1 MSEHIPGAG
10 HNKAKI
16 AVEISAAGLGLVA
29 VGAAGYLVYKN
40 RKEVQ
45 RDISEVDTDKYVE
58 AFKIFTN
65 EKVDAVLPHG
75 RELMAAAAVR
85 IFYAS
90 RSSTEEVITKAE
102 LLEQLQEH
110 EELVVTGH
118 RLQKALS
125 FLSDKEQSLISRR
138 PQASNPKS
146 SGYFALPALEWGME
160 YGDKPEILAMAE
172 DDFMSGQL

>member
-1 MSEHIPGAG
+1 MTHESPRHP
-10 HNKAKI
+10 AKL
-16 AVEISAAGLGLVA
+16 AAEIGAAGLGMVV

-45 RDISEVDTDKYVE
+45 RDIREGDTDRYAK
-58 AFKIFTN
+58 ALKIFTN

-90 RSSTEEVITKAE
+90 RTHTEEVITKAE
-102 LLEQLQEH
+102 LLDQLQDID
-110 EELVVTGH
+110 ELAVTDH

-125 FLSDKEQSLISRR
+125 YLSDKKQGLIGRR
-138 PQASNPKS
+138 PQVSNPKS

-160 YGDKPEILAMAE
+160 YGDKPEILAIAE
-172 DDFMSGQL
+172 DDFMSDQL

>member
-1 MSEHIPGAG
+1 MTHERP
-10 HNKAKI
+10 AKI
-16 AVEISAAGLGLVA
+16 AAEIGAAGLGLVA

-45 RDISEVDTDKYVE
+45 RGVSETDTDRYVE
-58 AFKIFTN
+58 ALKIFTN

-90 RSSTEEVITKAE
+90 RSNTEEAITKAQ
-102 LLEQLQEH
+102 LLGQLQDYP
-110 EELVVTGH
+110 ELAVTDH

-125 FLSDKEQSLISRR
+125 FLSDKKQSLIGRR
-138 PQASNPKS
+138 PQVSNPKS

-160 YGDKPEILAMAE
+160 YGDKPEVLAMAE
-172 DDFMSGQL
+172 DDFINDQL